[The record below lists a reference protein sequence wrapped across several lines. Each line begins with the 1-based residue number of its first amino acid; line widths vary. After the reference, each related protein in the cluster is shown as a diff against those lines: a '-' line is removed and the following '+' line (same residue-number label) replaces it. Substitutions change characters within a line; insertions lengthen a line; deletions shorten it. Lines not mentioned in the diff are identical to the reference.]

1 MSVNVSESGW
11 FMVRVVA
18 RNLEIECVTFLSSAE
33 YIMLRDHLGIDFAC
47 SGVCDCTCCV
57 CAIGGSA
64 SIEEINA
71 IDWKFDTSLN
81 AQFVMRI
88 LQKMYDYADDDAQM
102 S

>member
-1 MSVNVSESGW
+1 
-11 FMVRVVA
+11 MVRIAA

-33 YIMLRDHLGIDFAC
+33 YLTLHEHLFIDYACAMMPNCAC
-47 SGVCDCTCCV
+47 SQSVCAHSCACCL

-64 SIEEINA
+64 SVEEINA

-81 AQFVMRI
+81 AQFVMRL